1 MNPFLEPVVA
11 QPEHIRPARIADADA
26 PQAVPQGCDHETPP
40 ALSSES
46 AGALRGRSG
55 RMRHSPAQ
63 RQNRKAAASR
73 LRHWLLIVA
82 LLSGVGGGWAD
93 AHALDLNQASAT
105 ALQALKGVGPKTAER
120 IVLERQRGGVYA
132 SLDDLADRVKGIG
145 PARMQRLLEQG
156 LQVSGAASGA
166 EAGSSGQVSA
176 YRTNRA
182 VPANR
187 RGYASRPVI
196 IEPRSD

>member
-1 MNPFLEPVVA
+1 MNPFLDSVVA
-11 QPEHIRPARIADADA
+11 QPEHIKPARIAGADM
-26 PQAVPQGCDHETPP
+26 PQATPECCDNETPP
-40 ALSSES
+40 ALSSEL
-46 AGALRGRSG
+46 AGTLRGRSG

-63 RQNRKAAASR
+63 RQKRQAATSR
-73 LRHWLLIVA
+73 LRHWLLVVA
-82 LLSGVGGGWAD
+82 LLSGAGGGWAD

-120 IVLERQRGGVYA
+120 IVLERQRGGAYA

-156 LQVSGAASGA
+156 LQVSGAASA
-166 EAGSSGQVSA
+166 VEAGLSGQVSA
-176 YRTNRA
+176 YRANRSG
-182 VPANR
+182 PANR
-187 RGYASRPVI
+187 RGYVSRPVI

>member
-1 MNPFLEPVVA
+1 
-11 QPEHIRPARIADADA
+11 
-26 PQAVPQGCDHETPP
+26 
-40 ALSSES
+40 
-46 AGALRGRSG
+46 
-55 RMRHSPAQ
+55 MRHSPAQ
-63 RQNRKAAASR
+63 RQNRQAAASR

>member
-1 MNPFLEPVVA
+1 
-11 QPEHIRPARIADADA
+11 
-26 PQAVPQGCDHETPP
+26 
-40 ALSSES
+40 
-46 AGALRGRSG
+46 
-55 RMRHSPAQ
+55 MRHSPAQ
-63 RQNRKAAASR
+63 RQNRQAAASR

-176 YRTNRA
+176 YRADRA
-182 VPANR
+182 VPASR
-187 RGYASRPVI
+187 RGYTSRPVI